1 MNHFTIG
8 HNPTKTGCGQQT
20 PVDEET
26 DIAAHLVDSVPC
38 GMYGWVG
45 YGGSLHLWDPAQEIG
60 FAYVPTHLAWYDQ
73 SWQRAVRCLKAL
85 YQTLAGNDLE
95 IKSESDL

>member
-8 HNPTKTGCGQQT
+8 HNPTNIGCGQQT
-20 PVDEET
+20 SVDEADT
-26 DIAAHLVDSVPC
+26 AHLDHLVPC

-60 FAYVPTHLAWYDQ
+60 FAYVPTYLAWYDK

-85 YQTLAGNDLE
+85 YQSLADRE
-95 IKSESDL
+95 IKAESDL